1 MSRSIRMFE
10 IIQLLRNAT
19 RPMTAER
26 IGELLEVSKRT
37 AYRDIAAL
45 KSMRVPIDGEAGIGY
60 VMRPG
65 FDLPPL
71 AFTSDEV
78 EAIVVG
84 LALLRRTGD
93 IGLQNAA
100 EQVAQKIDAVLP
112 AGSNSTVNHSG
123 LEVSSWKGARPSG
136 GLMSKLRQA
145 IREEERLEITYS
157 DAAGDVTKRRV
168 KPLAI
173 IYYIEVELLAAWC
186 ELRSDF
192 RHFRVDRIVKHTT
205 IGGSFS
211 DEMPHLRSSWL
222 EQRNAANLELM

>member
-10 IIQLLRNAT
+10 IIQLLRNT
-19 RPMTAER
+19 THPMTAER

-37 AYRDIAAL
+37 IYRDISAL

-60 VMRPG
+60 IMRPG

-71 AFTSDEV
+71 AFTSEEV

-84 LALLRRTGD
+84 LALLKRTGD

-100 EQVAQKIDAVLP
+100 EQVAYKIDAVLP
-112 AGSNSTVNHSG
+112 EGAISPVNKSG
-123 LEVSSWKGARPSG
+123 LEVSSWLGATPSG
-136 GLMSKLRQA
+136 DIMSKLRQA
-145 IREEERLEITYS
+145 IREEDQLEIMYS
-157 DAAGDVTKRRV
+157 NANGDITKRRV

-173 IYYIEVELLAAWC
+173 IYYIEVELLAVWC

-192 RHFRVDRIVKHTT
+192 RHFRVDRILKLNSM
-205 IGGSFS
+205 GKRFS
-211 DEMPHLRSSWL
+211 DEMPQLRNLWL
-222 EQRNAANLELM
+222 EKRNSARSD

>member
-19 RPMTAER
+19 RPMTAKR

-60 VMRPG
+60 IMRPG

-84 LALLRRTGD
+84 LALLKRTGD
-93 IGLQNAA
+93 VGLQNAA

-112 AGSNSTVNHSG
+112 EGASSTANNSG
-123 LEVSSWKGARPSG
+123 LEISSWMGATSSG
-136 GLMSKLRQA
+136 DVMSKLRHA

-157 DAAGDVTKRRV
+157 DANGDITKRTV

-173 IYYIEVELLAAWC
+173 IYYIEVELLAVWC

-192 RHFRVDRIVKHTT
+192 RHFRVDRIIKQNA

-211 DEMPHLRSSWL
+211 DEMPQLRSSWL
-222 EQRNAANLELM
+222 EQRNAADPELR

>member
-10 IIQLLRNAT
+10 IIQLLRNST
-19 RPMTAER
+19 QPMTAER

-60 VMRPG
+60 IMRPG

-71 AFTSDEV
+71 AFTSEEV

-84 LALLRRTGD
+84 LALLKRTGD

-100 EQVAQKIDAVLP
+100 EQVAHKIDAVLP
-112 AGSNSTVNHSG
+112 EGVVSPVNNSG
-123 LEVSSWKGARPSG
+123 LEVSHWMGATPSG
-136 GLMSKLRQA
+136 DIMSKLRQA
-145 IREEERLEITYS
+145 IREEERLEIMYS
-157 DAAGDVTKRRV
+157 NANGDVTKRRV

-173 IYYIEVELLAAWC
+173 IYYIEVELLAVWC

-192 RHFRVDRIVKHTT
+192 RHFRVDRIVKLNSL
-205 IGGSFS
+205 GERFS
-211 DEMPHLRSSWL
+211 DEMPQLRSLWL
-222 EQRNAANLELM
+222 EQRNAASSE